1 MDRRGWD
8 PRRIGEARVYLCPMH
23 PSWPTPEQVE
33 TLAADVPP
41 LIHFGTSSWT
51 YPGWTGLVYQREY
64 PGTGASARMLEEY
77 ARWPLFRTVGIDSF
91 FYRPAS
97 AKVLRDYA
105 AALPTGFPCL
115 SKVWDRITAHTFANP
130 REKARWGETNPDWLN
145 AELFQNEVLGPM
157 REHFADHLGPLIF
170 EFQTI
175 ARKDGVSGADFA
187 GHLDRFFSRLPR
199 EVPYCVEIRNQDY
212 LCDEYFAVL
221 RHHGVGHVFNAWT
234 RMPTIGEQLLLH
246 DAITAPFIV
255 SRALLR
261 TGRTYAKAV
270 DAFAPYDHVQ
280 DENPSLRAD
289 LAALAKAALELR
301 VPAYLIVNNRAE
313 GCAPLT
319 IAAVAERLRG

>member
-1 MDRRGWD
+1 
-8 PRRIGEARVYLCPMH
+8 MH
-23 PSWPTPEQVE
+23 PSWPSRPEIE
-33 TLAADVPP
+33 KLAAGVPP
-41 LIHFGTSSWT
+41 LIRFGTSSWT
-51 YPGWTGLVYQREY
+51 YPGWTGLVYDREY
-64 PGTGASARMLEEY
+64 PASGASSAMLGEY
-77 ARWPLFRTVGIDSF
+77 ARWPLVRTVGIDSF

-105 AALPTGFPCL
+105 AALPDGFPCL

-130 REKARWGETNPDWLN
+130 REKARWGERNPDWLN

-157 REHFADHLGPLIF
+157 REHFAGHIGPLIL

-175 ARKDGVSGADFA
+175 ARKDKVDGAEFA
-187 GHLDRFFSRLPR
+187 AALDRFFSALPADL
-199 EVPYCVEIRNQDY
+199 PYCVEIRNRDY

-234 RMPTIGEQLLLH
+234 RMPAIGEQLLLH
-246 DAITAPFIV
+246 DAVTAPFIV
-255 SRALLR
+255 ARALLR
-261 TGRTYAKAV
+261 PGRTYAQAV

-289 LAALAKAALELR
+289 LTALAKAALELR
-301 VPAYLIVNNRAE
+301 IPAYLIVNNRAE

-319 IAAVAERLRG
+319 IAAVASRLAK